1 MENVMKTKAA
11 HTQKEGFSLVVI
23 MFFLMVMS
31 TMLAMLCFSA
41 SQRAY
46 TSTRLVDEIKAKAMA
61 EAGCEYAYAILS
73 EDWEARNDPTAFPE
87 ESE

>member
-1 MENVMKTKAA
+1 MKTKAVLA
-11 HTQKEGFSLVVI
+11 SKGGFSLVVI
-23 MFFLMVMS
+23 MFFLTVMS

-46 TSTRLVDEIKAKAMA
+46 TSTRLVDEMRAKAMA

-73 EDWEARNDPTAFPE
+73 EDWDARNDPAEFSGTP
-87 ESE
+87 